1 MDGADCHILLQKEGT
16 GIMAKRSYTYTQA
29 LVDVLERLSALE
41 THIPHIQ
48 NHLRNI
54 DQHGNTLNERTDKN
68 EKQIS
73 RNTDR
78 IAIILR
84 CGAWVAA
91 ILGGGGG
98 ITAIT
103 LKLLGVF

>member
-1 MDGADCHILLQKEGT
+1 
-16 GIMAKRSYTYTQA
+16 MAKKSYTENLIDIKTELIELKTISTYQ
-29 LVDVLERLSALE
+29 E
-41 THIPHIQ
+41 

-54 DQHGNTLNERTDKN
+54 DNHLNTLNERTDKN

-78 IAIILR
+78 IGIIIR

-103 LKLLGVF
+103 LKLMGVF